1 MVMYYSSGNPLN
13 KHFNKINIIN
23 WVVPRVMLIPF
34 SFLPPPLSLSP
45 TDNGLHEQ
53 AKKGG
58 TLQSRWEGGDG
69 GAALESAQQ
78 MTSSISQWPVVD
90 PHMPTLF
97 NLSPLTIV
105 TYMWTY
111 YYLFFCH
118 IGIPCQ
124 PVSQTE
130 NSAHGLSFWFQ
141 KLKVLK
147 CLLRQFKRVKQ
158 LL

>member
-1 MVMYYSSGNPLN
+1 MVMCYSSGNPLN

-111 YYLFFCH
+111 YYLFIFVTLEYR
-118 IGIPCQ
+118 
-124 PVSQTE
+124 VSQCPK
-130 NSAHGLSFWFQ
+130 Q
-141 KLKVLK
+141 KTVLTGY
-147 CLLRQFKRVKQ
+147 LFGFKS
-158 LL
+158 

>member
-111 YYLFFCH
+111 YYLFFFVTLEYR
-118 IGIPCQ
+118 
-124 PVSQTE
+124 VSQCPK
-130 NSAHGLSFWFQ
+130 Q
-141 KLKVLK
+141 KTVLTGY
-147 CLLRQFKRVKQ
+147 LFGFKS
-158 LL
+158 